1 MSTKNPEPPSDS
13 CVKPSK
19 HPCKEKYGNILP
31 EEWDIDHVNLVNNA
45 QRHRVF
51 SYLYCL
57 WGEKC
62 RLGFPF
68 NLCDETYL
76 EFEKI
81 QSIKF
86 PSKYQVSIVTA
97 RNDPRL
103 NRHQRLQLQV
113 WHANFD
119 INVFILFINSLC
131 W

>member
-1 MSTKNPEPPSDS
+1 M
-13 CVKPSK
+13 
-19 HPCKEKYGNILP
+19 
-31 EEWDIDHVNLVNNA
+31 IDHVNLVNNV
-45 QRHRVF
+45 QRHTV
-51 SYLYCL
+51 SSSLYCL

-62 RLGFPF
+62 RFGFPF

-103 NRHQRLQLQV
+103 NRHQQLQLQG
-113 WHANFD
+113 WRANFD
-119 INVFILFINSLC
+119 INVFIYYYSCIEYLAKYD
-131 W
+131 